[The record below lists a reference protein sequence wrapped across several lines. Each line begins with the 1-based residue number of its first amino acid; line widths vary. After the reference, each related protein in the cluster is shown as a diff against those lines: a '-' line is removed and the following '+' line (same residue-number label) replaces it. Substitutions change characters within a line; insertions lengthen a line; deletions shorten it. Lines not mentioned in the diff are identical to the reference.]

1 MGCARSAGWRPPA
14 SGHRVSLH
22 DHKSFDNA
30 LGWRASR
37 PCCDTRSDRGH
48 DDRDVRAAI
57 ESVKGNACAT
67 WTAEPIEVA
76 RVMYRNRRARNRHF
90 DDSLFAEPR
99 WDILLDLFVA
109 GEEGRTISI
118 SSACIGAA
126 VPHATALRHLGAME
140 QKGLVERRP
149 DPRDARCQHVRISD
163 SAAASMCNLFAD
175 LA

>member
-1 MGCARSAGWRPPA
+1 
-14 SGHRVSLH
+14 VSLH
-22 DHKSFDNA
+22 DHRPFDDA
-30 LGWRASR
+30 LRWQGSR
-37 PCCDTRSDRGH
+37 PYHGSLPGDDPV
-48 DDRDVRAAI
+48 DRDVRAAI
-57 ESVKGNACAT
+57 ESVKGDACAT

-76 RVMYRNRRARNRHF
+76 RVMYRNRRARHRHF

-109 GEEGRTISI
+109 GEEGRTISV

-140 QKGLVERRP
+140 RKGLVERRP
-149 DPRDARCQHVRISD
+149 DPRDARCQHVRISE
-163 SAAASMCNLFAD
+163 SAAVSMCNLFAD